1 MSFEITTAFVKQYGA
16 NVELLC
22 QQMGSRLR
30 EAVRVESQQ
39 GQQKFFEQIG
49 ATAAVK
55 RATRFGDTPIVSTP
69 HSRRMVTLSY
79 YDWADFI
86 DTFDAIQML
95 IDPKSPYA
103 QNAAAAMGRAQDEE
117 IIAAINGT
125 SYTGVDGTTAVAL
138 PSAQKIAHGS
148 AGLTVAKLRTARKT
162 LLAGNVDKSEQFFC
176 AVTAEQLDDLLGTT
190 EVTSS
195 DYNSVKALVSG
206 DVDTFLGFKFLH
218 TQLLADDGTS
228 RLVPCWAKS
237 GVLLSVGH
245 EITSSIDRLPTKNMA
260 TQVYFGMS
268 IGATRMEEA
277 KVVQIACNE

>member
-55 RATRFGDTPIVSTP
+55 RASRFGDTPIVSTP

-237 GVLLSVGH
+237 GVLLSVGQ

-277 KVVQIACNE
+277 KIVQIACNE